1 MDRSQAAR
9 LLGVPEGA
17 DPALVRRAYRTWA
30 RMAHPDVGG
39 DPQHFALLV
48 SARQVLLR
56 SASPEYPAMPPAP
69 PRLRLSEVVYLP
81 STWPALTIG
90 GVLCL
95 MLVTLPLLG
104 AGLALSALIAGVA
117 ASAWSWWA
125 MCSSLRIEAD
135 AGHRITML
143 ALTWLPLTAAQV
155 AMSAVLGIALI
166 ETLPLLVLP
175 FVAVVAFVNAG
186 AGLWRPAR

>member
-9 LLGVPEGA
+9 LLGVTEGA

-56 SASPEYPAMPPAP
+56 SASPEYQPMPPPP

-81 STWPALTIG
+81 TMWPALIV
-90 GVLCL
+90 GVLFCL
-95 MLVTLPLLG
+95 LLVSLPLLG
-104 AGLALSALIAGVA
+104 AGLVLSALIAGIA
-117 ASAWSWWA
+117 ATAWSWWA
-125 MCSSLRIEAD
+125 MCSSLRTDAD

-155 AMSAVLGIALI
+155 AVSAVLGVAII

-175 FVAVVAFVNAG
+175 FVAAVAFVNAG